1 MLFILYFTSL
11 WSRLRLQFVLEV
23 ELLREIVIHYYNHS
37 EIFFQWP
44 FSLSFDSCIMLPAL
58 QSSTDF
64 MTSLLRRNFW
74 PWRIFRILY
83 SVCTALV
90 LKTFFVCWND
100 ILTLLDSRGSGVS
113 VSTVITL
120 SSASFSILGHLMGAA
135 SFILVVFI
143 EITCEQAYL
152 VWAKI

>member
-1 MLFILYFTSL
+1 MTYHQNSLFG
-11 WSRLRLQFVLEV
+11 V
-23 ELLREIVIHYYNHS
+23 HS
-37 EIFFQWP
+37 
-44 FSLSFDSCIMLPAL
+44 FSSQDV
-58 QSSTDF
+58 
-64 MTSLLRRNFW
+64 
-74 PWRIFRILY
+74 FR
-83 SVCTALV
+83 
-90 LKTFFVCWND
+90 CWND

-152 VWAKI
+152 V